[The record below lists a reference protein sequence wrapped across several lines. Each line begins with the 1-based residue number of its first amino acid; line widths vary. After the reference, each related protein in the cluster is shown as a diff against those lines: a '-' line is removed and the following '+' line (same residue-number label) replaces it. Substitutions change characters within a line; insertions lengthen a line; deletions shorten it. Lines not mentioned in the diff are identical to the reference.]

1 MYNIFSFLQDSTRK
15 HPDKVYVV
23 DKEKEFTYL
32 DIYYKSITL
41 AGLMHE
47 SGVENGDRILIYIDN
62 SAEYISAFFV
72 ALSTKFLI
80 SFAASALLL
89 ARFLTS

>member
-47 SGVENGDRILIYIDN
+47 SGVKNGDRILIYIDN
-62 SAEYISAFFV
+62 SAEYISAFFG
-72 ALSTKFLI
+72 
-80 SFAASALLL
+80 ALLVNCIVVPINKNL
-89 ARFLTS
+89 N